1 MCFSMFFLSVKTMR
15 RYSKYNIPAAAVIA
29 LALLIAT
36 ASCGS
41 SRNASRGGQAYHT
54 EKSGQNSS
62 KKTSSKYGNV
72 KTHDTLPRHIDFTS
86 VKLAPAAEQLLREA
100 DSWIGT
106 PYRWGGNDRN
116 GVDCSGFVTQVFRNS
131 VGISL
136 PRTSGQQHDFCL
148 GIDRD
153 DLQPGD
159 LVFFTVRGGSSVG
172 HVGIYIGN
180 GQIVHSSSSKGV
192 IISSLSANYYKV
204 NYHSSGRVEK
214 YFAMASGNQPKRAAP
229 QGASAS
235 SKGKSARHTD
245 SKASAVSTPVKAS
258 TPAETKAEI
267 TADNAEKKNIQQVAS
282 ARTSRIGKL
291 TVEPASATS
300 PSENPTENEAD
311 ELYDFFD

>member
-1 MCFSMFFLSVKTMR
+1 MR
-15 RYSKYNIPAAAVIA
+15 RYNKYNLPAAAIIA
-29 LALLIAT
+29 LALLIST

-41 SRNASRGGQAYHT
+41 SRNASRGNQVYRT
-54 EKSGQNSS
+54 EKSGQKSS
-62 KKTSSKYGNV
+62 KRPSSKYGNE
-72 KTHDTLPRHIDFTS
+72 KTHDTPPRHIDFTS
-86 VKLAPAAEQLLREA
+86 IKLAPAAELLLREA

-180 GQIVHSSSSKGV
+180 SQIVHSSSSKGV

-214 YFAMASGNQPKRAAP
+214 YFAMAFGDQAESTAP
-229 QGASAS
+229 QTASTV
-235 SKGKSARHTD
+235 SKSKSTGKHTG
-245 SKASAVSTPVKAS
+245 SKAPAVSTPIKTSAPPDNK
-258 TPAETKAEI
+258 TEI
-267 TADNAEKKNIQQVAS
+267 TANTAEKKHIRQVAS
-282 ARTSRIGKL
+282 ARTNRIGKS
-291 TVEPASATS
+291 TVEPSSAAQQ
-300 PSENPTENEAD
+300 SENLTESEAD